1 MKRRDAILASLAALC
16 TGAASRA
23 VAQAT
28 ERLRRVGFIT
38 LRSGLNEYDA
48 AFREALRGLGY
59 VEGQTIRIDYR
70 WAAGS
75 EQRAD
80 QLAAEML
87 AAKPEVIVA
96 ATTPAIRAAMRATK
110 EVPIVIAAAADPVGS
125 GLVASLARPG
135 GNVTGLSLVS
145 PDTAAKRLQL
155 LQELIPA
162 VSRIAVLIMDTG
174 VAGESNALI
183 DQLQAAARQLRLEI
197 AIKALRSGA
206 DIPGAFATI
215 QQERAQALIVSATP
229 ISIDHRGRIAEMA
242 ASQRLPAMYES
253 QGFVEAGGLL
263 SYGPSLIDMYRR
275 AAVYVDKILKGAKP
289 ADLPIELPVKY
300 ELALNLKA
308 ARALGLK
315 VPQSIV
321 VRADRVID
329 EK

>member
-1 MKRRDAILASLAALC
+1 MKRRDVILASVAAVC
-16 TGAASRA
+16 TGAAPRA
-23 VAQAT
+23 AAQAT
-28 ERLRRVGFIT
+28 ERLRRIGFIT
-38 LRSGLNEYDA
+38 LRSGPNEYDA
-48 AFREALRGLGY
+48 AFREALRRLGY

-80 QLAAEML
+80 KLAAEML

-155 LQELIPA
+155 LQELIPT
-162 VSRIAVLIMDTG
+162 VNRIAVLLMDTG
-174 VAGESNALI
+174 VAGESIPLI
-183 DQLQAAARQLRLEI
+183 EQLQSAAKQLRLEL
-197 AIKALRSGA
+197 AIKAIRSGA
-206 DIPGAFATI
+206 DIPAAFATI

-229 ISIDHRGRIAEMA
+229 ISIDHRGQIADIA

-263 SYGPSLIDMYRR
+263 SYGPSLTDMYRR

-289 ADLPIELPVKY
+289 ADLPVELPVKY
-300 ELALNLKA
+300 DLAINLKTA
-308 ARALGLK
+308 KALGLQL
-315 VPQSIV
+315 PQTLV
-321 VRADRVID
+321 LRADRVI
-329 EK
+329 E

>member
-1 MKRRDAILASLAALC
+1 MKRRDVILASVAAVC
-16 TGAASRA
+16 TGATSRVA
-23 VAQAT
+23 AQAT

-38 LRSGLNEYDA
+38 LRSGPNEYDA
-48 AFREALRGLGY
+48 AFREALRRLGY

-80 QLAAEML
+80 KLAAEML

-155 LQELIPA
+155 LQELIPT
-162 VSRIAVLIMDTG
+162 VNRIAVLLMDTG
-174 VAGESNALI
+174 VAGESIPLI
-183 DQLQAAARQLRLEI
+183 EQLQSAAKRLRLEL
-197 AIKALRSGA
+197 AIKAIRSGA
-206 DIPGAFATI
+206 DIPGAFATL

-229 ISIDHRGRIAEMA
+229 ISIDHRGQIAEIA

-289 ADLPIELPVKY
+289 ADLPVELPIKY
-300 ELALNLKA
+300 DLAINLKTA
-308 ARALGLK
+308 KALGLQL
-315 VPQSIV
+315 PQTLIL
-321 VRADRVID
+321 RADRVI
-329 EK
+329 E